1 MLIFPHYSRVVWSY
15 NHKTSR
21 SVWPTINVKETV
33 VAAQRSH
40 VSASWSPGLG
50 FCIFTEALSILHCC
64 STMRSFSSVHRFLCR
79 FGSAGQVGHSMTPL
93 TCCSFGLCFVDVQ
106 EEPPELVALMLDL
119 IWSQLFAKSFGC
131 SQIWSLTSSS
141 RLLLGWTTFLMIIQP
156 ARTSRPGTTDGHF
169 SSSMS
174 KWSRLGIEESALNTQ
189 PAEIRDL

>member
-1 MLIFPHYSRVVWSY
+1 MTVCSKYYVILNIVNIFILLIFLHYSWVVWSY

-21 SVWPTINVKETV
+21 SVWPIIINVKETV

-40 VSASWSPGLG
+40 VSGSWSPGLG

-141 RLLLGWTTFLMIIQP
+141 RLLLGWTTFLMIILGP
-156 ARTSRPGTTDGHF
+156 ASTDLQTEDYW
-169 SSSMS
+169 
-174 KWSRLGIEESALNTQ
+174 WSF
-189 PAEIRDL
+189 

>member
-40 VSASWSPGLG
+40 VSGSWSPGLG

-93 TCCSFGLCFVDVQ
+93 TCCSFGLFVDVQ
-106 EEPPELVALMLDL
+106 VALMLDL

-156 ARTSRPGTTDGHF
+156 ARTSRPRTTDGHF

>member
-1 MLIFPHYSRVVWSY
+1 MLALRASCLHPVSSGFCSHSEPNHNDFVCALIQCGSTLCPPPPCFFAPYCYFKAMTVCSKYYVIFINIFIMLIFLHYSRVVWSY

-40 VSASWSPGLG
+40 VSGSWSPGLG
-50 FCIFTEALSILHCC
+50 LCIFTEALSILHCC

-79 FGSAGQVGHSMTPL
+79 FGSAGQVGHSLTPL

-119 IWSQLFAKSFGC
+119 IPTLC
-131 SQIWSLTSSS
+131 
-141 RLLLGWTTFLMIIQP
+141 
-156 ARTSRPGTTDGHF
+156 
-169 SSSMS
+169 
-174 KWSRLGIEESALNTQ
+174 
-189 PAEIRDL
+189 